1 VLVSTTIV
9 NIKLYHILIDGGA
22 ALNLISLAIFRKL
35 QISMTKLQ
43 PSRPFSR
50 VGSVLVIPRDCI
62 SLLVI
67 FGTPENFCTES
78 VLFNVVEVSL
88 PFNAVLG
95 MPALYQ
101 FIAAIH
107 HAGVSALENSRLW
120 LHNVR
125 LQLGQEVRIRHL

>member
-1 VLVSTTIV
+1 VVTS
-9 NIKLYHILIDGGA
+9 H
-22 ALNLISLAIFRKL
+22 S
-35 QISMTKLQ
+35 Q

-50 VGSVLVIPRDCI
+50 VGPVLVIPRDCI